1 MSELSDLSELSDRST
16 RFRARS
22 DALTGYLASFMLFLF
37 AAALALAATR
47 PQFATDTGLS
57 RLGVGLVFAGALCA
71 AALGVAGAVVIHRWT
86 RLPR

>member
-1 MSELSDLSELSDRST
+1 MSAPSDRST

-22 DALTGYLASFMLFLF
+22 DALAGYLASFLLVLL
-37 AAALALAATR
+37 AGALALAATH
-47 PQFATDTGLS
+47 PPFAADTGLS